1 MALPMDAEV
10 RAALR
15 PHQRR
20 AGVVRMRE
28 VGDRRQALVID
39 IDQFGGV
46 ARLVQAL
53 GDDIGDGVADK
64 THGAARQDR
73 PGRRE
78 HLAAVPARHLGLGR
92 DLLDAVG
99 VEIRDRV
106 DGENTGRCLRR
117 RGVERADAGMRVRRA
132 QHIAPGLAGEV
143 DIVGEMPGSGQK
155 ALVLAP
161 LDRLADAE
169 LLDRDVAAVHR
180 GSASFGGHGLSP
192 LWRAVRPTRAGKGA
206 LRFAAAPRAGG
217 LLAHRAAALYPSS

>member
-1 MALPMDAEV
+1 MRLGEGGLDILAVMALPMDAEV

-15 PHQRR
+15 PHQRH

-28 VGDRRQALVID
+28 VGDRRQRIVID

-46 ARLVQAL
+46 ARLLQAV

-78 HLAAVPARHLGLGR
+78 HLAAVPARDLGLGR

-132 QHIAPGLAGEV
+132 QQIAPGLAGEV
-143 DIVGEMPGSGQK
+143 DIVGKMPGAGQK

-180 GSASFGGHGLSP
+180 GSTFSVFFCRSP
-192 LWRAVRPTRAGKGA
+192 EARALQPESESPTA
-206 LRFAAAPRAGG
+206 
-217 LLAHRAAALYPSS
+217 